1 MLNPIRCALIAAV
14 LATLGGCAANTLT
27 SGPMANAIDTT
38 MGEPTKRMDKDLIL
52 VTMRDDVHR
61 ALTQGENIKV
71 GGRLPPRYAAFM
83 ASVSRKYGI
92 RRVADWPLASLDI
105 RCLVF
110 SSKPGQ
116 RDTIVAALASEPGV
130 ETVQAMNY
138 FRTLGE
144 PSASYDDPLA
154 GMQHSL
160 TQMQIW
166 QSHRFA
172 TGSGVTI
179 AVIDTGFDTRHREF
193 SNRVLGVRNFVD
205 RKPTENDIHGT
216 AVAGVI
222 AANANNGE
230 GMVGVAP
237 DALLVGLKA
246 CWPEAPSSDH
256 AYCSSFTLAK
266 AMNFAIQQGVQVINL
281 SLSGPE
287 DPLLER
293 LVLKAQSRDTI
304 VVGAVDAQQ
313 QDRFPA
319 NVPGV
324 VGVTIEQSSGLDAG
338 FVRAPGVKILS
349 TLPNQDYDFYSGSS
363 LAAGH
368 VSGIAALIRQRK
380 PHLPANVVTE
390 LLRRTVDPD
399 SGTVN
404 ACRALAAIVTGLD
417 CQGPQYLKSTQSAHL
432 VVSTAKLSAR

>member
-1 MLNPIRCALIAAV
+1 MMNPIRCALIAVV
-14 LATLGGCAANTLT
+14 LATLAGCAANTLS

-52 VTMRDDVHR
+52 VTMRDDVHG
-61 ALTQGENIKV
+61 ALTQGENIQV
-71 GGRLPPRYAAFM
+71 SGRLPPRYAAFM

-110 SSKPGQ
+110 SSEPGQ
-116 RDTIVAALASEPGV
+116 RDTIVAALAREPGV
-130 ETVQAMNY
+130 ETVQPLKY

-144 PSASYDDPLA
+144 RLSIYDDPLTE
-154 GMQHSL
+154 MQHSL
-160 TQMQIW
+160 KQMQIG

-172 TGSGVTI
+172 TGSGVTV
-179 AVIDTGFDTRHREF
+179 AVIDTGLDTRHREF
-193 SNRVLGVRNFVD
+193 RNRVLGVRNFVD

-246 CWPEAPSSDH
+246 CWPEAASSDH

-266 AMNFAIQQGVQVINL
+266 AINFAIQQEVQIINL

-293 LVLKAQSRDTI
+293 LVLKAQSTDII
-304 VVGAVDAQQ
+304 VVGAVNGQQ
-313 QDRFPA
+313 PDHFPA
-319 NVPGV
+319 SVPGV
-324 VGVTIEQSSGLDAG
+324 VGVTIEQGLSRDKG
-338 FVRAPGVKILS
+338 FVRAPGVNILS

-380 PHLPANVVTE
+380 PHLPAAVVTE

-399 SGTVN
+399 SGAVN
-404 ACRALAAIVTGLD
+404 ACRALAAVVTGLECEPSSQAGQQQQMRVED
-417 CQGPQYLKSTQSAHL
+417 
-432 VVSTAKLSAR
+432 VST

>member
-1 MLNPIRCALIAAV
+1 MVNPMRFGLIVAV
-14 LATLGGCAANTLT
+14 LATLGACASNTLS
-27 SGPMANAIDTT
+27 SGPMANAVDTT
-38 MGEPTKRMDKDLIL
+38 MGEPTKRMDGDLIL

-61 ALTQGENIKV
+61 VLTQGENIQDS
-71 GGRLPPRYAAFM
+71 GHLPPRYAAFM

-92 RRVADWPLASLDI
+92 RRVADWPLASLEI

-110 SSKPGQ
+110 TSEPRQ
-116 RDTIVAALASEPGV
+116 RDTIVAALANEPGV
-130 ETVQAMNY
+130 ETVQALNY

-144 PSASYDDPLA
+144 PAAGYDDPLT

-172 TGSGVTI
+172 TGSGVRV
-179 AVIDTGFDTRHREF
+179 ALIDTGLDTRHKEF

-205 RKPTENDIHGT
+205 RKPIDNDIHGT

-237 DALLVGLKA
+237 DAFLVGLKA
-246 CWPEAPSSDH
+246 CWPDEAASDH

-266 AMNFAIQQGVQVINL
+266 AINFAIQQGVQVINL
-281 SLSGPE
+281 SLSGPA

-293 LVLKAQSRDTI
+293 LVRKAQSRDII
-304 VVGAVDAQQ
+304 VVGAVDGRQP
-313 QDRFPA
+313 DRFPA

-324 VGVTIEQSSGLDAG
+324 VGVTIEQGVSPDKG
-338 FVRAPGVKILS
+338 FVRAPGVNILS

-380 PHLPANVVTE
+380 PHLPADVVTE
-390 LLRRTVDPD
+390 LLRKTVDPD
-399 SGTVN
+399 SGAVN
-404 ACRALAAIVTGLD
+404 ACRALAAVVTGLECESPSQAAQLQQVRYD
-417 CQGPQYLKSTQSAHL
+417 D
-432 VVSTAKLSAR
+432 VST